1 MSFPVAC
8 LLSFFFHLVLAGNI
22 LSAVHA
28 AGHRLCSRQG
38 EWDHRSRLLLFY
50 WQGHHAHHIVES
62 VDALTPQTKLPFMS
76 TPWSGWVVIMI
87 GAIGI
92 TTVTTIPFAPFVT
105 LSQYVFVWI
114 TDIVGAMTYFAIYE
128 LAHRR
133 THQDKEFFA
142 SNMHRWHHK
151 KWGEYF
157 GMWWWDDI
165 LANYWAPEISKS
177 MAMLRNLEDWAIAR
191 FSGARGFIDRIT
203 AEGYNRYMAAD
214 QLRRTA
220 KTSARTTGA

>member
-8 LLSFFFHLVLAGNI
+8 LISFVVHLIIAGNI

-28 AGHRLCSRQG
+28 AGHRLCSRQS
-38 EWDHRSRLLLFY
+38 EWSIRSRLLLFY
-50 WQGHHAHHIVES
+50 WQGHHAHHIVEG
-62 VDALTPQTKLPFMS
+62 VPQLTPQTKLPFMQ
-76 TPWSGWVVIMI
+76 TPFSGWVVIMI

-92 TTVTTIPFAPFVT
+92 TAVTTIAFAPFVT
-105 LSQYVFVWI
+105 LPQYAFVW
-114 TDIVGAMTYFAIYE
+114 TANIVGAMSYFGIYE

-142 SNMHRWHHK
+142 SNMHRWHHR

-177 MAMLRNLEDWAIAR
+177 MAMLRDLEDWAIAR
-191 FSGARGFIDRIT
+191 FPKTKDLIT
-203 AEGYNRYMAAD
+203 QVTFEGYARYSAAD

-220 KTSARTTGA
+220 RNSAPIDA